1 MEKKSFP
8 YARALSVA
16 IFLFAFFILSS
27 DDVVSYLQ
35 AQLGEGLIGY
45 GAYVGAL
52 VLAVVLAPVTVLPL
66 IPAAA
71 GIFGPFVTGVLSVIG
86 WTIGAV
92 IAFLLARHVGR
103 PILSFFA
110 SLEDIEK
117 LETKFPQKDTFLG
130 LVLLR
135 MIVPVD
141 LLSYAIGL
149 LSSMPLRTYVY
160 ATALGV
166 APFSFVFAYAGG
178 AFAEGSYLTFAG
190 ISVLGAAFF
199 WYIVRRMRRS
209 HGADKNASQE

>member
-8 YARALSVA
+8 YARAISVA

-27 DDVVSYLQ
+27 DDVVSCLQ
-35 AQLGEGLIGY
+35 DQLHGGLVGY
-45 GAYVGAL
+45 GAYVLAL
-52 VLAVVLAPVTVLPL
+52 ILAVVLAPITVLPL

-71 GIFGPFVTGVLSVIG
+71 GIFGPFVTGVLSVAG
-86 WTIGAV
+86 WTIGAG
-92 IAFLLARHVGR
+92 IAFLIARYAGR

-117 LETKFPQKDTFLG
+117 LEAKFPQKDTFLG

-141 LLSYAIGL
+141 ILSYAVGL
-149 LSSMPLRTYVY
+149 LSSMPLSTYLY

-190 ISVLGAAFF
+190 IGVLGIALF
-199 WYIVRRMRRS
+199 WYIARRMRRFR
-209 HGADKNASQE
+209 ADTENASQE